1 MTAPDDAIRARRKLL
16 NKFIAAKTE
25 LRLKPFF
32 TENVTVIV
40 GDGGMIHGA
49 DPVIDAF
56 GAQFRDPTFI
66 SYVRTTDTVDLDDEA
81 ERAAERGHWIGTWK
95 GGAVRSGVYLAAWR
109 KQNGQWVIES
119 ELYIT
124 LGGTAGL

>member
-1 MTAPDDAIRARRKLL
+1 MTAPDDAIRARRKLI

-32 TENVTVIV
+32 TPDVTVIV
-40 GDGGMIHGA
+40 GDGGMIHGV

-66 SYVRTTDTVDLDDEA
+66 SYVRTTESVDLDDDGA
-81 ERAAERGHWIGTWK
+81 RAAERGHWVGTWR

-109 KQNGQWVIES
+109 KETGQWLIES
-119 ELYIT
+119 ELYVT